1 MEHHELI
8 AASLEELQIKTETHD
23 RLWHLTESEW
33 GVDQDEGVLE
43 FATPAGLIVTCKV
56 QIIGTYDTTN
66 STWLWSWD
74 NRSIEPALTEDA
86 SKLREYGQAHDLEEL
101 TTRKLDITEE
111 KCWEFTALACK
122 LCEAQGGYRG
132 PAGTTMV
139 FMTFGEP
146 RLEASPIAPDDV
158 PPAQ

>member
-8 AASLEELQIKTETHD
+8 AASLEELHMKTETHD

-43 FATPAGLIVTCKV
+43 FATPTGLIVTCKV

-74 NRSIEPALTEDA
+74 NRSIRAGINPKMLQSFASMAKRTTWRNLPHASWISPKRSAGSSPHWPASFAKPKED
-86 SKLREYGQAHDLEEL
+86 
-101 TTRKLDITEE
+101 
-111 KCWEFTALACK
+111 TA
-122 LCEAQGGYRG
+122 GR
-132 PAGTTMV
+132 
-139 FMTFGEP
+139 
-146 RLEASPIAPDDV
+146 RAP
-158 PPAQ
+158 PWCS